1 MFGIIYVDGGFV
13 YFVLI
18 TKSKCEPMILLVAMC
33 WLHLVFMLVL
43 LNIDEICIELKSRFR
58 IIYKFPT
65 RACSTVIR

>member
-1 MFGIIYVDGGFV
+1 MDGGFV

-33 WLHLVFMLVL
+33 WFHLVFMLVL

-65 RACSTVIR
+65 RACSTVFSS